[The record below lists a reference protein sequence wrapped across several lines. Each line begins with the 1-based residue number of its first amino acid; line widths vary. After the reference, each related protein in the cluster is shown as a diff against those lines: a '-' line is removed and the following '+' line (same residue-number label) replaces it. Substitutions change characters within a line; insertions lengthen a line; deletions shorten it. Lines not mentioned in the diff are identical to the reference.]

1 MKGIKLELTVK
12 YTAGVTM
19 TVSDEVFESLQH
31 MEARW
36 PDGFDTLHIDHKC
49 DAAMDFLADN
59 ISERD
64 ACEWEYEIN
73 DLEEINDDDQV

>member
-1 MKGIKLELTVK
+1 MKGIRLNITVK

-36 PDGFDTLHIDHKC
+36 PNGFDTLHIDHKC

-59 ISERD
+59 FSEED

-73 DLEEINDDDQV
+73 ELEEIEEDGK

>member
-1 MKGIKLELTVK
+1 MKGIRLNITVK
-12 YTAGVTM
+12 YTVDVTM

-31 MEARW
+31 MVTKW

-59 ISERD
+59 IREED

-73 DLEEINDDDQV
+73 DLEEIKDEAQD

>member
-1 MKGIKLELTVK
+1 MKDIKLVVTVE
-12 YTAGVTM
+12 YRVEVAQ

-31 MEARW
+31 MESKW

-59 ISERD
+59 ISEKD
-64 ACEWEYEIN
+64 ACEWEYEID
-73 DLEEINDDDQV
+73 DLEEIEEDGK

>member
-1 MKGIKLELTVK
+1 MKGIRLNITVK

-36 PDGFDTLHIDHKC
+36 PYGFNTLNFDDEC

-59 ISERD
+59 ISEGD
-64 ACEWEYEIN
+64 ACEWEYEII
-73 DLEEINDDDQV
+73 DLEEINDDGQV